1 MKKSRLLAICLA
13 AGLFTSAMLATPS
26 AARSCWCVGPWTTY
40 ASATGNTCT
49 GAVNNL
55 AVKLSGQAAAS
66 CDPYGTCSEDNFTYG
81 SCYIANN
88 RITVDGSLTFTCV
101 TCFPEG
107 N

>member
-13 AGLFTSAMLATPS
+13 TSLVTSALLATPS
-26 AARSCWCVGPWTTY
+26 TATSCWCVGPWTTY

-49 GAVNNL
+49 AAVNNL
-55 AVKLSGQAAAS
+55 AVKLYGQATAN
-66 CDPYGTCSEDNFTYG
+66 CDPYGVCSEDEYNFG

-88 RITVDGSLTFTCV
+88 RITVDGSLTYTCV

-107 N
+107 D